1 MRMIVEWTKGS
12 PLRHAWQGGRL
23 VPLGEDRPAPV
34 NYGLLPGL
42 LNPADGEEVDA
53 VLLGPPHPLGEAEG
67 EVVGLLSLADGDHK
81 VVLAGEGHRGED
93 LEPLLAWFAPERAPR
108 LLPKEAALAFLE
120 ERRRERDRYLGALL
134 GLAVGDALGAQVEF
148 MPQGSFPPVTE
159 MKGGGPHRL
168 GPGEWTDD
176 TAMALCLAESL
187 VEKGFDPLDQMRR
200 YLLWYRE
207 GRYSPKGHCFG
218 IGNTTRRALERF
230 LRTGDPFSG
239 PEEEGSAGNGSLMR
253 LAPVA
258 LAYARSPRLLAYARL
273 SARTTHGA
281 RAALESTEV
290 LAWLL
295 KEALLGR
302 PKAELLALEP
312 FRDQPL
318 HPDVAEVVGGSFWR
332 RAKAEGYAPR
342 TLEAA
347 LHAFAHTGSF
357 AEGMRLAVNL
367 GGDAD
372 TVGAVYGQL
381 AGAYYGREAIP
392 EAWLGPLYLR
402 ERIEELA
409 FALYRMSMAS
419 PKE

>member
-1 MRMIVEWTKGS
+1 MIVEWTKGS
-12 PLRHAWQGGRL
+12 PLRHAWKEGRL
-23 VPLGEDRPAPV
+23 VPLGEEEPAPV

-53 VLLGPPHPLGEAEG
+53 ALLGPPHPLGEAEG
-67 EVVGLLSLADGDHK
+67 EVLGLLHLEDGDHK
-81 VVLAGEGHRGED
+81 VVLAPEGYEGED
-93 LEPLLAWFAPERAPR
+93 LGPLLAWFAPERAPR
-108 LLPKEAALAFLE
+108 LLPREAALAFLE

-148 MPQGSFPPVTE
+148 MPQGSFPPVAE

-187 VEKGFDPLDQMRR
+187 LEKGFDPLDQMRR

-207 GRYSPKGHCFG
+207 GYNSPKGYCFDIG
-218 IGNTTRRALERF
+218 ITTRRALERF

-239 PEEEGSAGNGSLMR
+239 PEEESAAGNGSLMR

-258 LAYARSPRLLAYARL
+258 LAYARSPRLLEYARL

-295 KEALLGR
+295 EGALRGR
-302 PKAELLALEP
+302 PKAELLALKP
-312 FRDQPL
+312 FRGRPL
-318 HPDVAEVVGGSFWR
+318 HPDVAEVVEGSFWR
-332 RAKAEGYAPR
+332 RAQGEGYAPR

-347 LHAFAHTGSF
+347 LHAFAHTESF
-357 AEGMRLAVNL
+357 EEGMLLAVNL
-367 GGDAD
+367 GEDAD

-381 AGAYYGREAIP
+381 AGAYYGRGAIP
-392 EAWLGPLYLR
+392 ERWLKPLYLR

-409 FALYRMSMAS
+409 FALYRMNMAS